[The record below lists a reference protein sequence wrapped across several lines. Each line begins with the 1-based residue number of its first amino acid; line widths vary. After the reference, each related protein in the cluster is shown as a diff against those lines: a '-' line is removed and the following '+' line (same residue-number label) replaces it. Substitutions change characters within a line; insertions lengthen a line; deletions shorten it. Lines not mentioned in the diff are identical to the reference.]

1 MGFRLTWDNDD
12 IYSERPRPMR
22 QSNTI
27 SSVLED
33 LGAIVGDIFDTHV
46 DEWHE
51 EAEEIRRERRR
62 REKAEDDA
70 YYARIQKLAYERET
84 IRLRKALKRAETEE
98 RERRLLEEL
107 KRLKYEDEEDAEVVD
122 TDQDMLMI
130 RIAELEKEVKRLK
143 KKHKK

>member
-1 MGFRLTWDNDD
+1 MGWFYLDD
-12 IYSERPRPMR
+12 IYSERPKPYR
-22 QSNTI
+22 QSNSI
-27 SSVLED
+27 SGVLED
-33 LGAIVGDIFDTHV
+33 LATIVGDVFDSHT

-84 IRLRKALKRAETEE
+84 LRLRKALKRAEQEE
-98 RERRLLEEL
+98 KERRLLEQL
-107 KRLKYEDEEDAEVVD
+107 RRLEEDEIEDAEVVD
-122 TDQDMLMI
+122 EDKDMLMI

>member
-1 MGFRLTWDNDD
+1 MGWFYLDD
-12 IYSERPRPMR
+12 IYSEQPKPYR

-27 SSVLED
+27 SGVLED
-33 LGAIVGDIFDTHV
+33 LAAIVGDVFDTRAN
-46 DEWHE
+46 DWHE
-51 EAEEIRRERRR
+51 QAEEIRRERRR

-84 IRLRKALKRAETEE
+84 LRLRKALKRAEQEE
-98 RERRLLEEL
+98 KERRLIEQLRRLE
-107 KRLKYEDEEDAEVVD
+107 EDEEDAEIVD
-122 TDQDMLMI
+122 EDKDMLMI